1 MIRYTTMNHLPGS
14 SNEVLLLHGNLLKV
28 YMSIILNWKKHEVLQ
43 KIIALWKDRYG
54 TKSSLCTMH
63 RFLRR
68 GNFYRMGKQS
78 PLLDIV
84 TFIQHELEGSGS
96 CISYTAMHQRCIRN
110 GLMVSRLIV
119 AQIIKHYDHIGVN
132 TRRRGRCDGREWYFW
147 HRLKKKFLLCL
158 LPRYVKTCLRQTKL
172 FEF

>member
-1 MIRYTTMNHLPGS
+1 MIRYTTMNHLLGS
-14 SNEVLLLHGNLLKV
+14 SNEVLLLHGNSLKV

-43 KIIALWKDRYG
+43 KIIALWKDHYG
-54 TKSSLCTMH
+54 TKSSLRTMH

-68 GNFYRMGKQS
+68 ANFYRMGKQS
-78 PLLDIV
+78 PLFDIV

-96 CISYTAMHQRCIRN
+96 CIRYTTMHQRCIRN

-132 TRRRGRCDGREWYFW
+132 TRRRGQCDDQEWYFQ
-147 HRLKKKFLLCL
+147 HRLKKQFLLCL
-158 LPRYVKTCLRQTKL
+158 LPGYVKTYLRQTKL
-172 FEF
+172 LEF